1 MPLPDRHFVEF
12 GPFRVDLGLSRLERG
27 GEVVPVPPKAFDL
40 LLLLVRQPGTV
51 HSKSELMQ
59 ALWPEVFVEEAN
71 LSQHVFTLRKVLG
84 VQPGG
89 QPYIETVPRR
99 GYSFTAEVRVT
110 SSTSGTS
117 AAGDRDGAHCVACGA
132 RPPAAAT
139 FCPACGTRLERSAL
153 APAAAPASPDR
164 AGTAVLREVERKNAT
179 VLHCGVPGAE
189 GIAERLGAGGMHYL
203 MRRLLE
209 IAAEEVSRLD
219 RIVTG
224 LLQSPSSA

>member
-1 MPLPDRHFVEF
+1 MPRDPPVISACLPLMVMTASCFALRYARPTNAVFKEPSRLAQVPVKGAMPLPDRHFVEF

-27 GEVVPVPPKAFDL
+27 GEVVPVPP
-40 LLLLVRQPGTV
+40 
-51 HSKSELMQ
+51 
-59 ALWPEVFVEEAN
+59 
-71 LSQHVFTLRKVLG
+71 
-84 VQPGG
+84 
-89 QPYIETVPRR
+89 
-99 GYSFTAEVRVT
+99 
-110 SSTSGTS
+110 
-117 AAGDRDGAHCVACGA
+117 
-132 RPPAAAT
+132 AAT

-219 RIVTG
+219 GV
-224 LLQSPSSA
+224 